1 MSGKKRVNLGI
12 LVLVVVL
19 VALCAML
26 ISCDNVEQKTPFTY
40 RNNPEDNPTAMAD
53 IVADPDAV
61 YGFRPSETGSL
72 NMYLDIDW
80 SDETLINGY
89 KEERIEYHRSIDTMY
104 DIIQEMQLE
113 HASIEEMARAV
124 STKRNELRLAAYE
137 NDPEGLAEVKNY
149 NFNKYGHEEG
159 PLPDE
164 LYEKYG
170 SWEMVMSKAFSA
182 NSGLDACLGLYDQYF
197 FLYVALGQVSA
208 HKSSFTYRN
217 NPEDNPTAMAD
228 IVADP
233 DAVYG
238 FRPSETGSLNMYLDI
253 DWSDETLIN
262 GYKEE
267 RIEYHRSID
276 TMYDII
282 QEMQLEHASIEE
294 MARAVSTKRN
304 ELRLAAYEND
314 PEGLAEVK
322 NYNFNKY
329 GHEEGPLPD
338 ELYEKYG
345 SWEMVMSKAFSAN
358 SGLDACLGLYDQY
371 FFLYAALGQVRG

>member
-19 VALCAML
+19 VALCAIL

-53 IVADPDAV
+53 IVADP
-61 YGFRPSETGSL
+61 
-72 NMYLDIDW
+72 N
-80 SDETLINGY
+80 
-89 KEERIEYHRSIDTMY
+89 
-104 DIIQEMQLE
+104 
-113 HASIEEMARAV
+113 
-124 STKRNELRLAAYE
+124 
-137 NDPEGLAEVKNY
+137 
-149 NFNKYGHEEG
+149 
-159 PLPDE
+159 
-164 LYEKYG
+164 
-170 SWEMVMSKAFSA
+170 
-182 NSGLDACLGLYDQYF
+182 
-197 FLYVALGQVSA
+197 
-208 HKSSFTYRN
+208 
-217 NPEDNPTAMAD
+217 
-228 IVADP
+228 
-233 DAVYG
+233 AVYG

>member
-26 ISCDNVEQKTPFTY
+26 TSCDNIEQKTPFTY

-53 IVADPDAV
+53 IVADPNAV

-137 NDPEGLAEVKNY
+137 NDPEGLATVKARNVE
-149 NFNKYGHEEG
+149 KYGHEEG

-164 LYEKYG
+164 LYEKY
-170 SWEMVMSKAFSA
+170 S
-182 NSGLDACLGLYDQYF
+182 
-197 FLYVALGQVSA
+197 
-208 HKSSFTYRN
+208 
-217 NPEDNPTAMAD
+217 
-228 IVADP
+228 
-233 DAVYG
+233 
-238 FRPSETGSLNMYLDI
+238 
-253 DWSDETLIN
+253 
-262 GYKEE
+262 
-267 RIEYHRSID
+267 
-276 TMYDII
+276 
-282 QEMQLEHASIEE
+282 
-294 MARAVSTKRN
+294 
-304 ELRLAAYEND
+304 
-314 PEGLAEVK
+314 
-322 NYNFNKY
+322 
-329 GHEEGPLPD
+329 
-338 ELYEKYG
+338 